1 MHKLLSRQIR
11 RVLGTDPEVLSAVQ
25 EELLQLS
32 EASGVSESARALLR
46 GLPVFFQRVNEA
58 YEQGD
63 RDLELKSRS
72 LELSSVE
79 LTEKNTR
86 LREDLASRTR
96 AIDSLRASARD
107 LMASI
112 QTTQTLSVDDN
123 LEALSELMRQLV
135 RKQEES
141 QRELHAALTD
151 LAYQKFALDQHA
163 IVSTTDLEGNI
174 IYANDKFC
182 EISGYSRAE
191 LMHRNHRLVKSG
203 IHGADFYADMWE
215 MLLAGM
221 VWHGEVCNRSKS
233 GELSWLDATI
243 VPLSDESGKPTM
255 FIAIRTDITE
265 RKRMEA
271 AIKAGEER
279 IRHITNT
286 VPGVVFQLEI
296 LGAEF
301 RYTFVSDRVREVR
314 GLTRE
319 SILADPTSSTGQVLR
334 QDRERVIGGMVAAA
348 RERRDWRDEY
358 RIQLP
363 SGVVRWVQS
372 EMRPEPELA
381 TNGATVF
388 TGIWQDV
395 TLLKDADNRLR
406 EVTENIPVAVF
417 QYCFDE
423 QGKMRVTFVSHALEA
438 IVGISAEQVMLDSD
452 VFFKLM
458 HVEDMEAFRTL
469 LEESDDEAR
478 PWTYEYRLT
487 HKRSGQTVWVRSEA
501 RPRVQPQGS
510 ITWNGYLADI
520 TLAKKTSEELQKA
533 KESAEAASRAK
544 SDFLANMSHEIRTP
558 MNGVIGMTDLL
569 LDTRLDSDQ
578 ADYVGIIKSS
588 SEALLRIINDILD
601 FSKIEAGKLQ
611 FEHIPYNLDQLIA
624 ETLKSLSARARDK
637 GLPLTCA
644 IADDVPLAVIGD
656 PGRLRQILVNLVG
669 NAIKFTEH
677 GEVEVQVARTMVV
690 GDVRLLH
697 FAVRDTGIGIP
708 AEKMDTIF
716 ESFSQED
723 SSITRRYGGTG
734 LGLSISARMVE
745 AMGGR
750 IWVESEL
757 GKGSTFHFQVQI
769 EVDRRAQRAP
779 EVDACLERD
788 LFEDEQT
795 ALRVLLVEDD
805 LVNQKVALT
814 LLERWGHRVA
824 VAPNGLVALDMLA
837 QNQYDVVLMD
847 MMMPELDGLE
857 TVRRIRKS
865 EGDSHIPVIAMTANA
880 QESDRERCLA
890 AGMDDY
896 ISKPI
901 KAPVLQQML
910 REVADH
916 VLHRLSTRSS
926 TMTELDFQ
934 DATLRVFDYSAAMAS
949 VDQEVLEIVRQP
961 FMDQWPHDLE
971 KLRAAVQACDLGV
984 VRHVA
989 HALKGTLAMF
999 GARPAS
1005 DCALELE
1012 RMAASGE
1019 SAGLHAGLEALQR
1032 EVEQLL
1038 SVFADTRT
1046 TVS

>member
-11 RVLGTDPEVLSAVQ
+11 RVLENDPEALSVVLD
-25 EELLQLS
+25 ELLRLVS
-32 EASGVSESARALLR
+32 APGVSQQAAALIR
-46 GLPVFFQRVNEA
+46 GLPPFLQRVNDA
-58 YEQGD
+58 YEQSD

-86 LREDLASRTR
+86 LREELASRTR

-112 QTTQTLSVDDN
+112 QTHQTLSVDDN
-123 LEALSELMRQLV
+123 LEALSDLMRELV
-135 RKQEES
+135 RQQEES

-182 EISGYSRAE
+182 EISGYSRSE

-203 IHGADFYADMWE
+203 VHGADFYADMWE

-233 GELSWLDATI
+233 GALYWLDATI
-243 VPLSDESGKPTM
+243 VPLSDDSGKPTM
-255 FIAIRTDITE
+255 FVAIRTDITE
-265 RKRMEA
+265 RKRMEVAVKA
-271 AIKAGEER
+271 AEGR

-286 VPGVVFQLEI
+286 VPGVVFRLEVR
-296 LGAEF
+296 GTEF

-314 GLTRE
+314 GLTAE
-319 SILADPTSSTGQVLR
+319 AILADPACIGSQVLR
-334 QDRERVIGGMVAAA
+334 QDRERVIGAVVAAA
-348 RERRDWRDEY
+348 RERREWRDEY

-363 SGVVRWVQS
+363 NGVVRWLQS
-372 EMRPEPELA
+372 EMRPEPELTA
-381 TNGATVF
+381 DGATVF

-406 EVTENIPVAVF
+406 EVTETVPIAVF
-417 QYCFDE
+417 QYCFDAS
-423 QGKMRVTFVSHALEA
+423 GTLRVTFVSHAVEA
-438 IVGISAEQVMLDSD
+438 ISGISAEQVMLDP
-452 VFFKLM
+452 
-458 HVEDMEAFRTL
+458 EAFFRLVDTQDMAAFRAL
-469 LEESDDEAR
+469 LAESDDEAR
-478 PWTYEYRLT
+478 PWAYEYRLT
-487 HKRSGQTVWVRSEA
+487 HKRTGQTVWVRAEA
-501 RPRVQPQGS
+501 RPRVQVQGS

-558 MNGVIGMTDLL
+558 MNGVLGMTDLL
-569 LDTRLDSDQ
+569 LDTRLDSEQ
-578 ADYVGIIKSS
+578 AEYVGIIKSS

-601 FSKIEAGKLQ
+601 FSKIEAGKLL

-624 ETLKSLSARARDK
+624 ETLKTLSARARDK
-637 GLPLTCA
+637 GLALTCA

-656 PGRLRQILVNLVG
+656 PGRLRQILLNLVG
-669 NAIKFTEH
+669 NAIKFTEQ
-677 GEVEVQVARTMVV
+677 GEVALHVVRALVA
-690 GDVRLLH
+690 GDARILH

-708 AEKMDTIF
+708 AEKIDTIF

-734 LGLSISARMVE
+734 LGLSICARMVE

-757 GKGSTFHFQVQI
+757 GKGSIFHFQAPI
-769 EVDRRAQRAP
+769 EVDRRAQLAP
-779 EVDACLERD
+779 EIDAASERD
-788 LFEDEQT
+788 LFDGEQT

-814 LLERWGHRVA
+814 LLERWGHRVS
-824 VAPNGLVALDMLA
+824 VASNGLVALDLLA
-837 QNQYDVVLMD
+837 QNHYDVVLMD
-847 MMMPELDGLE
+847 MMMPEMDGLE
-857 TVRRIRKS
+857 AVRRIRAS
-865 EGDSHIPVIAMTANA
+865 EEDTHIPVIAMTANA

-916 VLHRLSTRSS
+916 ALHRLSSRPS

-934 DATLRVFDYSAAMAS
+934 DATLPMFDYAAAMAS
-949 VDQEVLEIVRQP
+949 VDQEVLAIVTQP
-961 FMDQWPHDLE
+961 FLDRWPHDLV
-971 KLRAAVQACDLGV
+971 KLRAAVQAGDLGA

-1005 DCALELE
+1005 DSALELE
-1012 RMAASGE
+1012 RLAASGD
-1019 SAGLHAGLEALQR
+1019 SASLNGCLQVLLR
-1032 EVEQLL
+1032 EVDQLL
-1038 SVFADTRT
+1038 AVFADTRH